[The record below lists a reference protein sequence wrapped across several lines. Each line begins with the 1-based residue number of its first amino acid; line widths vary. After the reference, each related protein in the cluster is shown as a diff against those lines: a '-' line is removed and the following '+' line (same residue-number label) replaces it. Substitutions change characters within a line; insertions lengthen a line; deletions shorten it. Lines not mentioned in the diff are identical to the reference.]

1 MTLGYLAMV
10 LHAHLPFVRHPEHSH
25 FLEEDWLY
33 EAITETYIPLIS
45 IFDELVNDGVDF
57 RITMTLTPPLVS
69 MLADEL
75 LQSRYKRTIDELV
88 ELAGKEVE
96 RTRLEP
102 HFNYL
107 ARFYLDRFSRTRA
120 VFESYEGNLVSAFKK
135 FQDLG
140 VLEIVTC
147 TATHGFLPLLQPQPQ
162 AVRAQI
168 HVAADHYEKHFGRR
182 PRGIWLAECGYFP
195 GVDEVLRE
203 AGIGYFFT
211 DTHGILNATP
221 RPRYG
226 QFAPI
231 VCPGSGVAAFAR
243 DQESSRQV
251 WSKDEGYPGDFN
263 YREFY
268 RDIGYDLPL
277 EYIAPYI
284 QPTGD
289 RKNTGI
295 KYYRVSGKG
304 TPLHKKEPYD
314 PYWADKKADE
324 HAAHFMWCREKQIEH
339 LAGVMGRPPIVVS
352 PYDAELYGHWWFE
365 GPNFLNYLLRKIACD
380 SPIVKLTTP
389 GEYLE
394 QNPTQ
399 QVATPSFS
407 SWGAEGYA
415 SFWLNDTNEWIYPH
429 LHKAAERM
437 AELARIETN
446 HNGIEERALNQMAR
460 ELLLAQSSDWAFIMK
475 TGTMV
480 EYAVKRTKTH
490 LLRFNRLYEQV
501 RTGRVDEPWL
511 KKVEYLDNIF
521 PEIDYRVYR

>member
-1 MTLGYLAMV
+1 MV

-45 IFDELVNDGVDF
+45 IFDELVGDGIDF
-57 RITMTLTPPLVS
+57 RITMSLTPPLVS

-75 LQSRYKRTIDELV
+75 LQSRYLRTIDELI
-88 ELAGKEVE
+88 ELSEKEVA
-96 RTRLEP
+96 RNRFEP
-102 HFNYL
+102 HFKYL
-107 ARFYLDRFSRTRA
+107 AEYYLDRFKRTRA
-120 VFESYEGNLVSAFKK
+120 VFKQYDGNLVAAFKK

-147 TATHGFLPLLQPQPQ
+147 GATHGFLPLLQVQPQ

-168 HVAADHYEKHFGRR
+168 HVAADHCEHHFGRR

-195 GVDEVLRE
+195 GVDKVLRE
-203 AGIGYFFT
+203 AGIKYFFT

-221 RPRYG
+221 RPKYG
-226 QFAPI
+226 HFAPI
-231 VCPGSGVAAFAR
+231 VCPGSGVATFAR

-251 WSKDEGYPGDFN
+251 WSKDEGYPGDFS

-268 RDIGYDLPL
+268 RDIGFDLPL

-295 KYYRVSGKG
+295 KYFSVSGK
-304 TPLHKKEPYD
+304 TVPLHKKVPYN
-314 PYWADKKADE
+314 PFWADRKADE
-324 HAAHFMWCREKQIEH
+324 HAGHFMWCREQQIQH
-339 LAGVMGRPPIVVS
+339 LAGDMGRPPIVVS
-352 PYDAELYGHWWFE
+352 PYDAELFGHWWFE
-365 GPNFLNYLLRKIACD
+365 GPNWLNYLLRKVACD
-380 SPIVKLTTP
+380 SKLVKLTTP

-394 QNPTQ
+394 KNPIQ

-437 AELARIETN
+437 AEVSRIETN
-446 HNGIEERALNQMAR
+446 NNGVEERALRQLAR

-480 EYAVKRTKTH
+480 DYAIKRTKTH
-490 LLRFNRLYEQV
+490 LLRFNRLYDQV

-511 KKVEYLDNIF
+511 SKLEYLDNIF
-521 PEIDYRVYR
+521 PEIDYRVFR